1 MRGLKLAV
9 AIGVAVLFAGWGFAQ
24 IPLETATI
32 KVAEEIKDS
41 VVAISSLQ
49 VIRVYSD
56 ADSMFY
62 DLFPE
67 LFGPSTM
74 ERVGIGSGVIIDKDG
89 YILTNEHVV
98 GPAQDILVT
107 LSNGN
112 EYHAKVVA
120 VDYKADLAVIKIE
133 PREELKPARLGDSDK
148 VKIGE
153 WVMAVGNP
161 FGVAFH
167 SAEPTLTVGIVSA
180 VHRSLPSGMWRG
192 RNYVNLIQTD
202 AAINPGNSGGP
213 LVDMGGKV
221 IGINVAIV
229 TPSGGSVGL
238 GFAIPINAAR
248 RVIESALQGK
258 PLTYGWIGVAGQD
271 VTPRIQ
277 RYFGLDRPRGVLVVS
292 VVPGGPAD
300 EAGIEEGDLILRFN
314 DKDVRDV
321 QDLVRFVSEVS
332 PGTVVPVEI
341 MRGRRKITLEVKV
354 GKRGEGFVD
363 LRQAKVHKAEGGEIS
378 SLNVKGMVLVDSPQG
393 VMVKEVEPGSPAER
407 SGIKKG
413 DIVLRINQRRVESL
427 SDVAGL
433 PEEELKGNILVRTRR
448 GFFVIL
454 D

>member
-1 MRGLKLAV
+1 MRRLKVVVLF
-9 AIGVAVLFAGWGFAQ
+9 GVAVLFGVCAYAQ

-56 ADSMFY
+56 VDSMFY

-74 ERVGIGSGVIIDKDG
+74 ERVGIGSGVIIDEDG

-133 PREELKPARLGDSDK
+133 PREELKPAQLGDSDK

-213 LVDMGGKV
+213 LVDMEGKV

-258 PLTYGWIGVAGQD
+258 PLSYGWIGVAGQD

-277 RYFGLDRPRGVLVVS
+277 RYFGLDRPHGVLVVS

-300 EAGIEEGDLILRFN
+300 KAGIEEGDLILRF
-314 DKDVRDV
+314 DGKEVRDI

-341 MRGRRKITLEVKV
+341 IRGRRKITLEVKV

-363 LRQAKVHKAEGGEIS
+363 VRQAKVRNGKADVS
-378 SLNVKGMVLVDSPQG
+378 SFNVKGMVLVDSPRG
-393 VMVKEVEPGSPAER
+393 VVVKEVEPDSPAER

-413 DIVLRINQRRVESL
+413 DIVLRINQQRVDSL

-433 PEEELKGNILVRTRR
+433 PEEELQGNILVRTRR

>member
-1 MRGLKLAV
+1 MRRLKVVVLF
-9 AIGVAVLFAGWGFAQ
+9 GVAVLFGVCAYAQ

-56 ADSMFY
+56 VDSMFY

-74 ERVGIGSGVIIDKDG
+74 ERVGIGSGVIIDEDG

-133 PREELKPARLGDSDK
+133 PREKLKPAQLGDSDK

-213 LVDMGGKV
+213 LVDMEGKV

-258 PLTYGWIGVAGQD
+258 PLSYGWIGVAGQD

-277 RYFGLDRPRGVLVVS
+277 RYFGLDRPHGVLVVS

-300 EAGIEEGDLILRFN
+300 KAGIEEGDLILRF
-314 DKDVRDV
+314 DGKEVRDI

-341 MRGRRKITLEVKV
+341 IRGRRKITLEVKV

-363 LRQAKVHKAEGGEIS
+363 VKQAKVRNGKADVS
-378 SLNVKGMVLVDSPQG
+378 SFNVKGMVLVDSPRG
-393 VMVKEVEPGSPAER
+393 VVVKEVEPDSPAER

-413 DIVLRINQRRVESL
+413 DIVLRINQQRVDSL

-433 PEEELKGNILVRTRR
+433 PEEELQGNILVRTRR